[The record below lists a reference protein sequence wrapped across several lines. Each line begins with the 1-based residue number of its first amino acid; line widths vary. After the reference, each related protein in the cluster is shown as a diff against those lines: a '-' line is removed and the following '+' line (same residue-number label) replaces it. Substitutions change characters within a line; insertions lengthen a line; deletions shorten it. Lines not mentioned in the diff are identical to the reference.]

1 MLHFA
6 DIHIGMENYGQI
18 DPATGVNQRVL
29 DFVRRMSEIVDYAI
43 EHEAD
48 IVLFSGDAFKT
59 RDPNPT
65 YQREFARQIM
75 RLTRKDIPTVLLVGN
90 HDMPLMEKRASSVDI
105 FRTLD
110 VPNVIVGHKEEL
122 HRIETR
128 HGIIQVG
135 TAPWPIRSRLL
146 QQDEH
151 RGMSIEE
158 LDRALE
164 DTVEEE
170 LNHLAESVD
179 PTLPAVLAGHFTVAG
194 SKYGSERSVMIGR
207 DTVISLSV
215 LNKPAWDYV
224 AMGHIHKHQ
233 DVNPGQYPSVVYSGN
248 LERIDFGE
256 EREAKGFCWVNV
268 KRGATT
274 WEFIPVKARKF
285 ITIEADATKDGD
297 TPTEAAL
304 RAIERTDIND
314 AVVRVRVKMLQSQ
327 EVLFKAKEIEKALQ
341 GAQYVV
347 GISKDILR
355 DIRTR
360 IGIQKPESLPPT
372 ELLRTYLVSKST
384 PGAHIDELMKLARH
398 FIDDQGT
405 QS

>member
-1 MLHFA
+1 
-6 DIHIGMENYGQI
+6 MENYGQI
-18 DPATGVNQRVL
+18 DPSTGVNQRVL

-43 EHEAD
+43 EHAAD
-48 IVLFSGDAFKT
+48 IVIFSGDAFKT

-75 RLTRKDIPTVLLVGN
+75 RLTRAEIPTVLLVGN
-90 HDMPLMEKRASSVDI
+90 HDMPLIEKRASSVDI

-110 VPNVIVGHKEEL
+110 VPNVVVGYKEEL

-128 HGIIQVG
+128 HGMIQVG

-146 QQDEH
+146 QDDSF
-151 RGMSIEE
+151 RGMNIEE

-164 DTVEEE
+164 NTVEEE

-179 PTLPAVLAGHFTVAG
+179 PAYPAVLAGHFTVAG

-207 DTVISLSV
+207 DTIISLSV
-215 LNKPAWDYV
+215 LNRPAWDYV

-233 DVNPGQYPSVVYSGN
+233 EVNPGQYPSVVYCGN

-256 EREAKGFCWVNV
+256 EREPKGFCWVNV

-274 WEFIPVKARKF
+274 WEFIPVKARNF
-285 ITIEADATKDGD
+285 ITIDVDATKDGD
-297 TPTEAAL
+297 TPTDAAL
-304 RAIERTDIND
+304 RAVERTAIKD

-341 GAQYVV
+341 DAQYVV
-347 GISKDILR
+347 GISKDIQR

-360 IGIQKPESLPPT
+360 IGIQKPESLTPE
-372 ELLRTYLVSKST
+372 ELLRTYLVSKRT
-384 PGAHIDELMKLARH
+384 PGEHIDELMSLAKH
-398 FIDDQGT
+398 FIDDQLT

>member
-6 DIHIGMENYGQI
+6 DIHIGMENFGQI

-29 DFVRRMSEIVDYAI
+29 DFVRRMSDIVDYAI
-43 EHEAD
+43 EHAAD

-75 RLTRKDIPTVLLVGN
+75 RLTRENIPTVLLVGN

-110 VPNVIVGHKEEL
+110 VPNVIVGYKEEL
-122 HRIETR
+122 HRIETK
-128 HGIIQVG
+128 HGIIQIG

-151 RGMSIEE
+151 RGMTIEE

-170 LNHLAESVD
+170 LNRLAESVD
-179 PTLPAVLAGHFTVAG
+179 PSFPAVLAGHFTVAG

-256 EREAKGFCWVNV
+256 EHESKGFCWVKV
-268 KRGATT
+268 MRGATT
-274 WEFIPVKARKF
+274 WEFIPIKARKF

-297 TPTEAAL
+297 NPTEAAL
-304 RAIERTDIND
+304 RAIERTIIKD
-314 AVVRVRVKMLQSQ
+314 AVVRVRVKMLQTQ
-327 EVLFKAKEIEKALQ
+327 EILFKAKDVEKALQ
-341 GAQYVV
+341 DAQYVV
-347 GISKDILR
+347 GISKDVQR
-355 DIRTR
+355 DVRTR
-360 IGIQKPESLPPT
+360 IGIQKAESLSPA
-372 ELLRTYLVSKST
+372 ELLRTYLISKST
-384 PGAHIDELMKLARH
+384 SGVHIDEIMGLAKR
-398 FIDDQGT
+398 FIDVHDIPL
-405 QS
+405 

>member
-1 MLHFA
+1 
-6 DIHIGMENYGQI
+6 
-18 DPATGVNQRVL
+18 
-29 DFVRRMSEIVDYAI
+29 MSEIVDYAI

-48 IVLFSGDAFKT
+48 IVVFSGDAFKT

-75 RLTRKDIPTVLLVGN
+75 RLTRQDIPTVLLVGN

-110 VPNVIVGHKEEL
+110 VPNVIVGYKEEL
-122 HRIETR
+122 HRVETR

-146 QQDEH
+146 QQEEH

-164 DTVEEE
+164 ETVEDE
-170 LNHLAESVD
+170 LNHLADSVD
-179 PTLPAVLAGHFTVAG
+179 PSLPAVLTGHFTIAG

-215 LNKPAWDYV
+215 INKPAWDYV

-233 DVNPGQYPSVVYSGN
+233 DVNPDHYPSVVYSGN

-256 EREAKGFCWVNV
+256 EHEAKGFCWVNV

-274 WEFIPVKARKF
+274 WEFIPIQARRF
-285 ITIEADATKDGD
+285 STVEADATKDGD

-304 RAIERTDIND
+304 RAIERTDIDD

-327 EVLFKAKEIEKALQ
+327 EVLFKPKDVEKALQ
-341 GAQYVV
+341 KAQYVV
-347 GISKDILR
+347 GISKDVQR

-372 ELLRTYLVSKST
+372 ELLRTYLVSKGIPSEHT
-384 PGAHIDELMKLARH
+384 NELLKLARS
-398 FIDDQGT
+398 FIDDQG
-405 QS
+405 S